1 MKSISIF
8 TDGASRGNPGPG
20 GWGAIIVLTETVK
33 ELGGGEKRTTNNR
46 MELTA
51 VIEALAFLSK
61 LKIKEKELVVNVFTD
76 SSYVLKGAMS
86 WVYGWERN
94 GWKTKQKDEVLNKD
108 LWVKLLKLISI
119 SKINWQLLP
128 GHSGIPGNER
138 CDIIATTFADGL
150 KIQLYSGNKS
160 GYKIDVSSVIQTK
173 AKKRKSSKSKVKPY
187 SYVSSVNGAVKTHRT
202 WAECESRTK
211 GKSGAL
217 FKKSFSK
224 EDEKAI
230 IALWKRASHF

>member
-20 GWGAIIVLTETVK
+20 GWGSIIVLPETVK

-46 MELTA
+46 MELMA
-51 VIEALAFLSK
+51 VIEALASLPK
-61 LKIKEKELVVNVFTD
+61 LKNKEKEMVVDIFTD

-86 WVYGWERN
+86 WVYGWEKN

-108 LWVKLLKLISI
+108 LWERLLKLIPI
-119 SKINWQLLP
+119 FKINWQLIP

-150 KIQLYSGNKS
+150 KPELYSGDKI
-160 GYKIDVSSVIQTK
+160 GYQIDVSSVIQTK
-173 AKKRKSSKSKVKPY
+173 AKKGKSSTSKAKPY
-187 SYVSSVNGAVKTHRT
+187 SYVSSLNGVVRTHKT

-230 IALWKRASHF
+230 IALWKKASHF